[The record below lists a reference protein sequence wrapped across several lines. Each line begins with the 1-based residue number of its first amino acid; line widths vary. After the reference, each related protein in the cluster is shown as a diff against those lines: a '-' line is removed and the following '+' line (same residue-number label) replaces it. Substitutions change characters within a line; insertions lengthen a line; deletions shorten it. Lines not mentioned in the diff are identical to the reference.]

1 MSPFLLVPAIFF
13 TAGMVQ
19 GLTGFGQA
27 LLAMPLLALIVDIK
41 LAVPVC
47 TLCGLVINMDMTHRL
62 RKSLDRAKIL
72 PLILGSIPGSILGT
86 MMLKEIN
93 GDYIRV
99 FLGFLIAGFAAYSL
113 LARTPKFNISNKW
126 GYLSGFL
133 TGSIAAAVSA
143 GGPPSI
149 IYASIQGWKKDTVKA
164 TLVSLF
170 LFSGILAA
178 VGHLISGLTT
188 FLAFKLVLASVLPIF
203 AGTYI
208 GNKLSNRLSD
218 EFYSRI
224 VMTLLVIMGLMLIF
238 QNV

>member
-1 MSPFLLVPAIFF
+1 MSTFLLVPAIFF
-13 TAGMVQ
+13 IAGMVQ

-27 LLAMPLLALIVDIK
+27 LLAMPLLAFIVDIK
-41 LAVPVC
+41 LAVPIC
-47 TLCGLVINMDMTHRL
+47 TLCGLIINVDMTHRL
-62 RKSLDRAKIL
+62 RKSLDRTKIL
-72 PLILGSIPGSILGT
+72 PLILGSIPGSIFGI

-93 GDYIRV
+93 ADYIRL
-99 FLGFLIAGFAAYSL
+99 FLGCLIAGFSAYSL
-113 LARTPKFNISNKW
+113 LAKPLKFNLSNKW

-149 IYASIQGWKKDTVKA
+149 IYASIQDWKKDTVKA

-178 VGHLISGLTT
+178 AGHLISGLTT
-188 FLAFKLVLASVLPIF
+188 LYAFKLTLASVLPIF
-203 AGTYI
+203 AGTCL
-208 GNKLSNRLSD
+208 GNKLSSRISD